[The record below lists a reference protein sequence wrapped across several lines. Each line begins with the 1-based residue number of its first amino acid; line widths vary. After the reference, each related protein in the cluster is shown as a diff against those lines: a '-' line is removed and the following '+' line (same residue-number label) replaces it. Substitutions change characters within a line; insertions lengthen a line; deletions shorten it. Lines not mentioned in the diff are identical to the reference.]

1 MKATFSILALFFLLV
16 PGIISCKQKPK
27 DRFTDTITSGVITI
41 AADLSFEPVIQ
52 QEVNVF
58 ESIYTLSGIIP
69 QYVSETDAINLILK
83 DSVRLAITTRPFT
96 EAEVK
101 SLQQRKFYPKSM
113 RIAYDAVAL
122 IVNKANPDTLI
133 SVDQLRA
140 VLSGEIIS
148 WKQLSLHGSDTPIQI
163 VFDNPNSST
172 VRFAID
178 SICRGYPLSEKLF
191 AQKNNEEVIDYVSR
205 TPNAMGI
212 IGVSWL
218 GNKSDSTLLSFIDRI
233 RVVSVS
239 RESGATALN
248 SYKPYQAYIATNQ
261 YPLTRSIYA
270 LLNDPR
276 SGLPSGFFSFLT
288 SDRGQR
294 IILKS
299 GMLPATQ
306 PLRIVNTRDQL

>member
-69 QYVSETDAINLILK
+69 LYVSETDAINLILK